1 MDINATLFG
10 QMITF
15 AIFVWFTMKVVWPI
29 LEQQL
34 EERKKRIADG
44 LVAAEKG
51 HQLLKDAE
59 KEIKERLVETK
70 NHAEQII
77 AEAERQSLEIIE
89 EARQQAL
96 KEREDIVNSGNAEV
110 AQAIHKAKSDLQ
122 KQLAGLVISGAEK
135 IIKRSVNENDHQEL
149 LADLIKDL

>member
-149 LADLIKDL
+149 LTDLIKDL